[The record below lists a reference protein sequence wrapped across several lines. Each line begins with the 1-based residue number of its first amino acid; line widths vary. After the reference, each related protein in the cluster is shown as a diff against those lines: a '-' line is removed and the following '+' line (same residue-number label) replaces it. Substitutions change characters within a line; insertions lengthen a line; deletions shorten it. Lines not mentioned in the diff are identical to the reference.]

1 MLNRGQL
8 KKELFTFLIITF
20 AATYILQFFV
30 FNREGYILSPLS
42 HIWST
47 TLAVSMF
54 IPAAS
59 AILCMIYFKSKA
71 LTRETKIIFAFF
83 LLYALLFAFENYC
96 WPVMGTV
103 MNLPVLSTIIA
114 VLGMV
119 TVIALNLKKK
129 WRKGLVSSQLSFG
142 KNRKYY
148 LILPLAVFA
157 LLILEYLTLNFTG
170 LGTPLTEFDISA
182 FIVTLVSYFV
192 LYFFTEWTWYF
203 GEELG
208 WRGYLQD
215 RLFPLLGSY
224 KGVLVLGVIWGVWH
238 YPMNALGYNFP
249 GQPILGNILMTVFTI
264 VFGIILSYAV
274 LKTGSIW
281 IAVVMHLFNNK
292 LNGVICAYIAY
303 SPDVLLVNALSCI
316 FLGILALVL
325 LRSKVWKQVEKIKS
339 SKQVKDQSLETG

>member
-1 MLNRGQL
+1 MENALNRGQL

-83 LLYALLFAFENYC
+83 LLYAVLFAFENYC

-224 KGVLVLGVIWGVWH
+224 KGVLVLGVMGC
-238 YPMNALGYNFP
+238 L
-249 GQPILGNILMTVFTI
+249 
-264 VFGIILSYAV
+264 
-274 LKTGSIW
+274 
-281 IAVVMHLFNNK
+281 
-292 LNGVICAYIAY
+292 
-303 SPDVLLVNALSCI
+303 ALSHECP
-316 FLGILALVL
+316 GIQFP
-325 LRSKVWKQVEKIKS
+325 RTTYS
-339 SKQVKDQSLETG
+339 G